1 MVTTMLFH
9 AKASTRLVLTALLT
23 TAASVLGYVESTF
36 FPSAAVPG
44 IRIGLANIAVLIA
57 LSSLGP
63 KSAIIVSVSRVFIV
77 SLATGTFGGPALI
90 LSLAGAVAAL
100 VVMIGLYHFGQHFSV
115 VGWSVGGSAA
125 HVMAQF
131 TALSLLSGSVSVMV
145 IAPIAL
151 AAALFSGLV
160 IGVASRSILSR
171 IPSHSL
177 AST

>member
-1 MVTTMLFH
+1 MVTTMPFR
-9 AKASTRLVLTALLT
+9 AKVSTQVVLTALLT

-36 FPSAAVPG
+36 FPAIALPG

-57 LSSLGP
+57 LSHLGP

-100 VVMIGLYHFGQHFSV
+100 VVMIGLRHFGQRFSV

-131 TALSLLSGSVSVMV
+131 TVFSLLTGSVSAMV
-145 IAPIAL
+145 IAPVAIG
-151 AAALFSGLV
+151 AALLSGLV
-160 IGVASRSILSR
+160 IGVASHSILSR
-171 IPSHSL
+171 IPSQSL
-177 AST
+177 ANI